1 MSLLPRRPV
10 PRNVDHEPARV
21 EHPKRDLTS
30 RIPARVSY
38 RSGFTWIEAVFI
50 ITIVGMLLSV
60 MLPALQG
67 AHHRVKQALCLCNM
81 KSVGLAAAMYAEEH
95 KDLFPV
101 ASPEMQ
107 DGAWI
112 KALAPYASETLSYRC
127 PSDRSDDWLNPADSP
142 AQRLINDRRRSYA
155 TNVYISRARR
165 SRSAAPNSRPK
176 RGYLKRGLIPF
187 PAATVFLAECG
198 ETHGSQT
205 ATSVIN
211 ADQWVPSLLTGLPV
225 SVAGAEIAL
234 GRHRDRWENYAY
246 ADGHTETNSFEA
258 TFAYD
263 DYVWKIVRD
272 QWDPAFRL
280 PKPE

>member
-10 PRNVDHEPARV
+10 PSNVDAEPARV
-21 EHPKRDLTS
+21 EPPKHNVTYGT
-30 RIPARVSY
+30 PARVSH
-38 RSGFTWIEAVFI
+38 RSGFTWIEAVFL
-50 ITIVGMLLSV
+50 ITIVGLLLTI

-67 AHHRVKQALCLCNM
+67 AHHRVRQALCLCNM

-95 KDLFPV
+95 RDLFPV
-101 ASPEMQ
+101 ASREMQ

-142 AQRLINDRRRSYA
+142 AQRLINDRRRSYV
-155 TNVYISRARR
+155 TNVYISSARL
-165 SRSAAPNSRPK
+165 SHPAAPNPRLK

-187 PAATVFLAECG
+187 PAETVFLAECG
-198 ETHGSQT
+198 ETHSAQA
-205 ATSVIN
+205 ATGVIN
-211 ADQWVPSLLTGLPV
+211 ADQWVPSRLTGLPV
-225 SVAGAEIAL
+225 SLAGEEIAL
-234 GRHRDRWENYAY
+234 GRHGDNRENYTY
-246 ADGHTETNSFEA
+246 ADGHTETTSFKA

-280 PKPE
+280 HRPE